1 MRYLSAVTLL
11 SCTIACATTQTTEP
25 ASEAEA
31 ATEDTMNQA
40 DPYLWLEEVEGEK
53 ALNWVQNQNKSSLA
67 HFEADPRY
75 NQYLESQSTYS
86 TLKTV
91 SPMVPFEAASST
103 TLANGQCPRT
113 LEKDDA

>member
-25 ASEAEA
+25 ASQAEA

-53 ALNWVQNQNKSSLA
+53 A
-67 HFEADPRY
+67 
-75 NQYLESQSTYS
+75 
-86 TLKTV
+86 
-91 SPMVPFEAASST
+91 
-103 TLANGQCPRT
+103 
-113 LEKDDA
+113 